1 MVKKNLF
8 EDEEEEQTQQ
18 QTKNKKSKKA
28 QQGEEQNDEDVNV
41 KLKVNKKFAQNFEKK
56 IQRQLIDKAKAMY
69 GADYEKKI
77 AEGNDDDES
86 SDVEEDSDGELL
98 NEKVNDKFI
107 ETLAKIRLRDP
118 SIYKNDKKFFKEKD
132 FEVEQNDKKS
142 SKKEKMTYAAMVRKE
157 ALEKMEK
164 EDFSSEE
171 DDYVPQVKGETIA
184 EEQKRLK
191 DEFKNAAK
199 KVESDDDEE
208 EEEADAIFTQKK
220 KSLQQIE
227 DENKEYS
234 KFLEKVKRKKQRKGK
249 EQDVEVLQ
257 NFWGD
262 ASKLDDTDKFLRKYI
277 LTKGWV
283 DRDDMGLDEEFEDKD
298 LEEDDEAD
306 RFEAKYNFRYEEP
319 GANEVVTYGRKVQDS
334 LRQKDS
340 TRAEKRKERE
350 ERKKEEK
357 KKIDEEMKQMKAATR
372 NAILD
377 RVHKIQEIA
386 GTKEIKTD
394 INKLL
399 EEDFDDQKFSKYLDK
414 QFDSDYYEEEDSHL
428 DELKEYEKNL
438 KKQEKQE
445 QQMELEKL
453 GIDKKQIKKI
463 EKSVKK
469 AADKEDDEEIS
480 SDWSDLEEE
489 EDDMDEELD
498 ENNDIQI
505 AQQDDDKDNVLNVK
519 TNIPLAIK
527 KNLKDNEIQAMTQ
540 SDKGE
545 DGLYLWWYCDNC
557 KKGIQPGQ
565 FRFDCQECPDY
576 TLCKICNEGQFH
588 DHPLKKQ
595 IVPKNC
601 VPPTDE
607 EIQELLQEY
616 QVCKKCNIKLDDYC
630 SYYQLNSNNE
640 VILCDE
646 CFDKEK
652 IVSKKLYSYIEAKK
666 VDLEAVVDKDPQA
679 LKKYISDEEIQNLVD
694 QYYNLDYEDVITGG
708 IKTRFKYMEV
718 KPDSYGLSD
727 EQLLYADTNVLN
739 KYVSIK
745 KLAPYRDDEGFVK
758 SKNLKNKS
766 VIKQIEKSTKINK
779 VLQSFQKCNHPLTK
793 INLILIIKENCQERH
808 RKGAHY
814 QRRSKRVKEKRQKEI
829 SQGIKQTQ
837 SRKAKKEIRRR
848 RKIKAQTCFRRF
860 IKTRKTPSFSKKTQI
875 LWFLIKINQ
884 QIILAKILLKCFF
897 KNNIFFLF
905 LCQILRIFVNNLS
918 FPCLN
923 HTKFHFILYIYK
935 IIQHFTQK
943 QINILFFLNVFDLKC
958 NLYLKHSH
966 QPFCYIYL
974 SENRHNVIFMKKKQ
988 VKLFLK
994 KNILF

>member
-8 EDEEEEQTQQ
+8 EDEEEEQPQQ
-18 QTKNKKSKKA
+18 QTKPKKSKKA
-28 QQGEEQNDEDVNV
+28 QQEGEEEDEGVNV
-41 KLKVNKKFAQNFEKK
+41 KLKVNKKYAQNFEKK

-69 GADYEKKI
+69 GADYEKKL
-77 AEGNDDDES
+77 AEEQDDDES

-107 ETLAKIRLRDP
+107 ETLAKIRLKDP

-132 FEVEQNDKKS
+132 FEVDQNGKKS
-142 SKKEKMTYAAMVRKE
+142 SKNEKMTYAAMVRKE

-199 KVESDDDEE
+199 KVESESEE
-208 EEEADAIFTQKK
+208 DEEADDIFTQKK
-220 KSLQQIE
+220 KSIQQIE

-234 KFLEKVKRKKQRKGK
+234 KFLEKVKRKKQKKGK
-249 EQDVEVLQ
+249 EHDVEVLQ

-262 ASKLDDTDKFLRKYI
+262 ANKLDDTDKFLRKYI

-283 DRDDMGLDEEFEDKD
+283 DRDDMGMDEEFEDKD
-298 LEEDDEAD
+298 LEEEDEAD

-319 GANEVVTYGRKVQDS
+319 GANEVVTYGRKAQDS

-357 KKIDEEMKQMKAATR
+357 KKIEEEMKQMKSATR
-372 NAILD
+372 NAILE

-399 EEDFDDQKFSKYLDK
+399 EEDFDDQKFSKYLEK

-453 GIDKKQIKKI
+453 GIDKKSLKKI

-469 AADKEDDEEIS
+469 AADKDDNEDIS
-480 SDWSDLEEE
+480 SDWSDVEDED
-489 EDDMDEELD
+489 DDMDEEQD
-498 ENNDIQI
+498 ENDGKQN

-540 SDKGE
+540 PDKGE

-640 VILCDE
+640 VVLCDE
-646 CFDKEK
+646 CFDQEK
-652 IVSKKLYSYIEAKK
+652 IISKKLYSYVEAKK
-666 VDLEAVVDKDPQA
+666 VDLEAIAENDPQA
-679 LKKYISDEEIQNLVD
+679 LKKYVTDDEIQNLVD

-708 IKTRFKYMEV
+708 IKTRFKYMDV

-727 EQLLYADTNVLN
+727 EQLLFADSNVLN

-779 VLQSFQKCNHPLTK
+779 KIVKKDTEKGLTT
-793 INLILIIKENCQERH
+793 KEDL
-808 RKGAHY
+808 KKLKKLDKKKY
-814 QRRSKRVKEKRQKEI
+814 LKEKSKLDQE
-829 SQGIKQTQ
+829 KQ
-837 SRKAKKEIRRR
+837 
-848 RKIKAQTCFRRF
+848 
-860 IKTRKTPSFSKKTQI
+860 
-875 LWFLIKINQ
+875 
-884 QIILAKILLKCFF
+884 
-897 KNNIFFLF
+897 
-905 LCQILRIFVNNLS
+905 
-918 FPCLN
+918 
-923 HTKFHFILYIYK
+923 
-935 IIQHFTQK
+935 
-943 QINILFFLNVFDLKC
+943 
-958 NLYLKHSH
+958 
-966 QPFCYIYL
+966 
-974 SENRHNVIFMKKKQ
+974 KKKQ
-988 VKLFLK
+988 EEEEKQKPKLVLEDLSKQEQIKVSQKRLK
-994 KNILF
+994 SYGF